1 MKISRL
7 GEAPDYRFSLAN
19 ERTFLAW
26 IRTALGFLAAG
37 VGLDQLAPDFATPVI
52 RELLALLL
60 CLFSGGLAMYGYL
73 RWLRNEKAMRL
84 KEDLPYTN
92 SLLIISLI
100 LMVVAV
106 IVWDWCCM
114 PDSRKARRI
123 ADPGLQPERTSL
135 AWFRTMLGYGA
146 LMALAIKHNWHQA
159 GMLFWISIGILAI
172 VALILWH
179 YTRNRN
185 LMDVTNSDFSQFHV
199 VRDKFLISLAV
210 LSLAILFAVTHIH
223 QLIVFIERVA

>member
-1 MKISRL
+1 
-7 GEAPDYRFSLAN
+7 
-19 ERTFLAW
+19 
-26 IRTALGFLAAG
+26 
-37 VGLDQLAPDFATPVI
+37 
-52 RELLALLL
+52 
-60 CLFSGGLAMYGYL
+60 
-73 RWLRNEKAMRL
+73 
-84 KEDLPYTN
+84 
-92 SLLIISLI
+92 
-100 LMVVAV
+100 
-106 IVWDWCCM
+106 M

-185 LMDVTNSDFSQFHV
+185 LMDVTNSDAQQVPPGQEHGAEPGGHPLPGGAGTGKHV
-199 VRDKFLISLAV
+199 P
-210 LSLAILFAVTHIH
+210 
-223 QLIVFIERVA
+223 

>member
-1 MKISRL
+1 
-7 GEAPDYRFSLAN
+7 
-19 ERTFLAW
+19 
-26 IRTALGFLAAG
+26 
-37 VGLDQLAPDFATPVI
+37 
-52 RELLALLL
+52 
-60 CLFSGGLAMYGYL
+60 
-73 RWLRNEKAMRL
+73 
-84 KEDLPYTN
+84 
-92 SLLIISLI
+92 
-100 LMVVAV
+100 
-106 IVWDWCCM
+106 M

-179 YTRNRN
+179 
-185 LMDVTNSDFSQFHV
+185 
-199 VRDKFLISLAV
+199 KFLISLAV
-210 LSLAILFAVTHIH
+210 LALAILFAVTHIH

>member
-1 MKISRL
+1 
-7 GEAPDYRFSLAN
+7 
-19 ERTFLAW
+19 
-26 IRTALGFLAAG
+26 
-37 VGLDQLAPDFATPVI
+37 
-52 RELLALLL
+52 
-60 CLFSGGLAMYGYL
+60 
-73 RWLRNEKAMRL
+73 
-84 KEDLPYTN
+84 
-92 SLLIISLI
+92 
-100 LMVVAV
+100 
-106 IVWDWCCM
+106 M

-185 LMDVTNSDFSQFHV
+185 LIFDLPRGV
-199 VRDKFLISLAV
+199 ISRNTVCCNAYT
-210 LSLAILFAVTHIH
+210 STYRIY
-223 QLIVFIERVA
+223 